1 MAKKD
6 IVRFA
11 IDTNVIGFLA
21 LASQSKEKF
30 FYHYP
35 KVTKDVYEGLVWLH
49 KMLEREKIE
58 LVVPYVAFHELIKN
72 NKANHISLKN
82 LTAQQIANFE
92 SKRRFRSLAKQFIRE
107 TPGMKIAFME
117 GGHIAEYN
125 KKVIQLATDYSQAP
139 EFPENLALSN
149 EVKQKPF
156 LMNGDVPSNDAKI
169 MAEATLL
176 GLNLITFDKHFLSK
190 KPFNIPNAVYKLNME
205 KFESPVR
212 PVSFLGLINAMKR
225 ENTTLPYFKRTFKNK
240 TFPNFVNFELLTH
253 AEYGKMIDE
262 VIASKRE
269 HSQNLD
275 NIANLRTLFLK
286 YMEKPLDLE
295 ELDFPTDP
303 TAQIEEEQPVQNIQ
317 PVKQETTK
325 SPQPKPSTPSAPK
338 KKIKFNLSGGQ
349 DFDGLAKYLDDQQ
362 QDDQLEK

>member
-35 KVTKDVYEGLVWLH
+35 KATEDVYEGLVWLH
-49 KMLEREKIE
+49 KMLERGKIE

-72 NKANHISLKN
+72 NENNHAS
-82 LTAQQIANFE
+82 QINMSAEKIAKFE
-92 SKRRFRSLAKQFIRE
+92 RKRRFKIFAQKYIKQ
-107 TPGMKIAFME
+107 TPGIKLAFMNH
-117 GGHIAEYN
+117 GFITEYT
-125 KKVIQLATDYSQAP
+125 KRITKLATEYSQPP
-139 EFPENLALSN
+139 EFPENLDLSN
-149 EVKQKPF
+149 YIKQKPF
-156 LMNGDVPSNDAKI
+156 LMNGDVPSNDARI

-190 KPFNIPNAVYKLNME
+190 KPFNIPNSIFKLNMDMLNTA
-205 KFESPVR
+205 VR
-212 PVSFLGLINAMKR
+212 PISFLNLIKAMKR
-225 ENTTLPYFKRTFKNK
+225 DNTDLPYFKRTFKN
-240 TFPNFVNFELLTH
+240 TLFPSFVNYELLSH
-253 AEYGKMIDE
+253 REYN
-262 VIASKRE
+262 E
-269 HSQNLD
+269 HITQIMQEKKEYNQNLD
-275 NIANLRTLFLK
+275 SIASLRTLFLK

-349 DFDGLAKYLDDQQ
+349 DFDGLAKYLDNK
-362 QDDQLEK
+362 QDENQMNI